1 MFRRHWELWLALAL
15 TVLTLILW
23 ASLAS
28 AVDIPRRAYQYR
40 STLIR
45 CARVEWGFEAPVAT
59 FAAQLHQESLWRADA
74 KSPVGAG
81 GLAQFM
87 PSTATWL
94 PEVAPQ
100 AGKANPFNPGWALR
114 ALTAYDLWLWK
125 RIKSATECDHMA
137 MTLSAYNGGLGWL
150 FKDKKLAKA
159 LGLDPTRWWDQV
171 EAVNAGRAKWAIREN
186 RGYPRRIL
194 LVLEPLYENA
204 GWGKG
209 VCP

>member
-1 MFRRHWELWLALAL
+1 MFRRHFDLWLAVFVALAAL
-15 TVLTLILW
+15 LCW
-23 ASLAS
+23 MSS
-28 AVDIPRRAYQYR
+28 ARALDIPDRAYKYR

-45 CARVEWGFEAPVAT
+45 CARVEWGLAAPVAT

-87 PSTATWL
+87 PPTANWL

-100 AGKANPFNPGWALR
+100 VGKADPFNPGWALR

-125 RIKSATECDHMA
+125 RIQATTGCDRMA

-150 FKDKKLAKA
+150 RRDVRLTKT
-159 LGLDPTRWWDQV
+159 LGLNPRLWWKHV
-171 EAVNAGRAKWAIREN
+171 ETVNAGRAKWAIKEN

-194 LVLEPLYENA
+194 FLLEPLYEKA